1 MFVCMKKNNKPA
13 ALSAV
18 KKLSFLLTIIFMVVL
33 SNGCRKNNEPKV
45 LRDFGQVN
53 LVATNNEYG
62 ATHIDP
68 ALMNAW
74 GLAFSPGGTPWVNSN
89 GGHISSV
96 YDKEGAF
103 IPARPAVN
111 IPSPDAATGGTPT
124 GIVFNGVSTN
134 FVLSNGRSAAFIFV
148 GEDGVLSAWNGLA
161 GNNAIRVHHNPNAS
175 YKGLALAMNN
185 GASYLY
191 AADFKAR
198 KIAVWNNT
206 FAPVEMSFK
215 DNQIP
220 DGYAPFNIQ
229 AIGSWLYV
237 TYAKVGPDGD
247 DQKGPGHG
255 FVDVFNTDGSLV
267 KRFAERGR
275 LNSPWGVAM
284 APVSFFMDTDQDKDD
299 KNGKENSGDGSG
311 ISKGAGDENVIL
323 VGNFGDGRINVF
335 RLNGDFLG
343 QLRSHGHDIVI
354 DGLWALVFPPATATA
369 IDPNRLYF
377 TAGPND
383 EADGLF
389 GYIIKQ

>member
-1 MFVCMKKNNKPA
+1 MKKTNRPIPFFA
-13 ALSAV
+13 I
-18 KKLSFLLTIIFMVVL
+18 KKLSFLLIIIAGAVL
-33 SNGCRKNNEPKV
+33 FNGCRKNNEPKV
-45 LRDFGQVN
+45 LRDFAQVN
-53 LVATNNEYG
+53 LVANNNEYN
-62 ATHIDP
+62 AAHIDP

-89 GGHISSV
+89 GGHISAV

-111 IPSPDAATGGTPT
+111 IPSPGGATGGTPT
-124 GIVFNGVSTN
+124 GIVFNGVSTD
-134 FVLSNGRSAAFIFV
+134 FVLPNGRSAAFIFV

-161 GNNAIRVHHNPNAS
+161 GNNAILVHHNSTAS
-175 YKGLALAMNN
+175 YKGLALATNN

-191 AADFKAR
+191 AANFKEGR
-198 KIAVWNNT
+198 IDVWNKT
-206 FAPVEMSFK
+206 FGPAPMSFK
-215 DNQIP
+215 DDHIP
-220 DGYAPFNIQ
+220 SGYAPFNIQ
-229 AIGSWLYV
+229 AIGGWLYV

-247 DQKGPGHG
+247 DQKGPGNG
-255 FVDVFNTDGSLV
+255 YVDIFNTDGSLV

-284 APVSFFMDTDQDKDD
+284 APASFFMDTDQDNDD
-299 KNGKENSGDGSG
+299 KNGKENSASGSG
-311 ISKGAGDENVIL
+311 ISKGAVDENVIL

-377 TAGPND
+377 TAGPDD